1 MIPILNKSRTVYFSF
16 KNKVMEEKNKD
27 ADLEKV
33 GLEEKEPEVFQ
44 SLIIE
49 DVKYKTRLN
58 RKFLTRKFYEPVD
71 PKKISSFIPGTI
83 VNVFVKKGKKVK
95 MGEKILE
102 LEAMKM
108 VNTIF
113 AEFDG
118 VIQEIHVKPG
128 ESVSKNQIL
137 LQFK

>member
-1 MIPILNKSRTVYFSF
+1 MEQ
-16 KNKVMEEKNKD
+16 KNKEVRAVKAEFN
-27 ADLEKV
+27 
-33 GLEEKEPEVFQ
+33 GKESEVYQ

-58 RKFLTRKFYEPVD
+58 KKFLARKPYEPAD
-71 PKKISSFIPGTI
+71 PKKIQSFIPGTI
-83 VNVFVKKGKKVK
+83 GNVFVKKGKKVK
-95 MGEKILE
+95 TGDRLLE

-113 AEFDG
+113 AEFDA
-118 VIQEIHVKPG
+118 VVKDILIKPG
-128 ESVSKNQIL
+128 ESVSKNQVL

>member
-1 MIPILNKSRTVYFSF
+1 MKEKMTDLPSGNEA
-16 KNKVMEEKNKD
+16 EEP
-27 ADLEKV
+27 
-33 GLEEKEPEVFQ
+33 KEAEVFQ

-58 RKFLTRKFYEPVD
+58 KKFLNRKVYEPVD
-71 PKKISSFIPGTI
+71 PKKIVSFIPGTI
-83 VNVFVKKGKKVK
+83 INVFVKKGKKVK
-95 MGEKILE
+95 TGDKMME

-118 VIQEIHVKPG
+118 TILEVDVKAG
-128 ESVSKNQIL
+128 DLVSKNQL
-137 LQFK
+137 LLKFK